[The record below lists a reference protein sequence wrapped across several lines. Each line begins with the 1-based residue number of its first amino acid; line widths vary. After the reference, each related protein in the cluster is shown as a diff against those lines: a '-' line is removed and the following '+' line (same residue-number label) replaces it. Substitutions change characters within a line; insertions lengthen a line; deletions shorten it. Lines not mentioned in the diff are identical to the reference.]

1 MKRQRLQ
8 LPGQMSVEACRD
20 SNGIFYV
27 VYGNGASVLRSCPKG
42 VRKALR
48 LPVGTASRAMLDAW
62 LDELQA
68 PDPAPAEP
76 QNSALDPS
84 DPNYQTKTVI

>member
-8 LPGQMSVEACRD
+8 LSGQMSVGAGRD
-20 SNGIFYV
+20 FNGPYFV
-27 VYGNGASVLRSCPKG
+27 VYSNGASVLRRCPKD

-48 LPVGTASRAMLDAW
+48 LPAGTPSRAMLDAW
-62 LDELQA
+62 LEELQA
-68 PDPAPAEP
+68 PGPAPDEP
-76 QNSALDPS
+76 QGSALDPS

>member
-27 VYGNGASVLRSCPKG
+27 VYSNGASVLRSCPKD

-48 LPVGTASRAMLDAW
+48 LPAGTASRAMLDSW
-62 LDELQA
+62 LEELQA
-68 PDPAPAEP
+68 PGPAPDEP
-76 QNSALDPS
+76 QGSALDPS

>member
-20 SNGIFYV
+20 SSGIFYV
-27 VYGNGASVLRSCPKG
+27 VYGNGASVLRGCPKD

-48 LPVGTASRAMLDAW
+48 LPAGTASRAMLDAW
-62 LDELQA
+62 LDELQVPG
-68 PDPAPAEP
+68 PDPEEP
-76 QNSALDPS
+76 QSSALDPS
-84 DPNYQTKTVI
+84 DPNYQAKTVI

>member
-8 LPGQMSVEACRD
+8 LSGQMSVEAGRD
-20 SNGIFYV
+20 FNGPYFV
-27 VYGNGASVLRSCPKG
+27 VYSNGASVLRRCPKD

-48 LPVGTASRAMLDAW
+48 LPAGTPSRAMLDAW
-62 LDELQA
+62 LEELQA
-68 PDPAPAEP
+68 PGPVPEEP
-76 QNSALDPS
+76 QSSALDSS